1 MEESQEELALTQLRK
16 SVEKLSSSTEG
27 YEKPTLMRFLIA
39 RSMNP
44 NKAAKMFVD
53 WQKWRASMIP
63 PPGCIPDSEVKDELE
78 TRKMFLQGPTKSGQP
93 LVVCK
98 VSKHFPSKDQLPFK
112 KFLVHVLDKSIA
124 RFVCR
129 FLDKATK
136 EKIVI
141 VTDAEEQQRLEEE
154 VGLDALPEEY
164 GGRAKLTAFQDVLY
178 NLLGRCTS
186 TSKTL
191 SFSHS
196 LSSLRKPF
204 PVLRSSEPKIMEE
217 SQEELALTQLRKS
230 VEKLS
235 SSTEGPTK
243 SGHPMVLVITSK
255 HFPAKDQVIFK
266 KFVVHVL
273 DKTIASG
280 IKGKEVGDEKLV
292 AVIDLSNITYKN
304 LDARG
309 LITGFQFLQSY
320 YPERLAKCYI
330 LHMPGFFLTVWRF
343 VCRFLD
349 KATKEKIVI
358 VTEGE
363 EERKFKEEIGLDALP
378 EEYGGRAKLTLI
390 QDVLLPQTAPQMLT
404 TNNDN
409 IMEESQELALTQL
422 RKSVEKLSSSTEG
435 YEVPTLMRFLVA
447 RSMNPDKAAKMFVD
461 WQKWRASMVPPNGI
475 PDSEV
480 KDELEFKR
488 IYLQGLTKSGQ
499 PLVSKHFPAKDP
511 VTFKKFVVHVLDKTI
526 ASGIKGKEVGDEKLV
541 AVIDLSNITYK
552 NLDARGFITGF
563 QFLQSYYPERL
574 AKCYIL
580 HMPGFFLTV
589 WRFICRFLEKATQ
602 EKIVIVTDEE
612 EERKFKEE
620 IGVDALPEEYGGQ
633 AKLTLIQDN
642 DTEVKVTATCIRVPL
657 MRAHAE
663 SVNLQFEN
671 PLDEN
676 TARELLKKAPGVY
689 IIDDRSSN
697 TFPTPLDV
705 SNKDDVAVGRIR
717 RDVSQ
722 DGNFGL
728 DIFVCGDQ
736 IGAALNAVQIA
747 EMLL

>member
-1 MEESQEELALTQLRK
+1 MEESQE
-16 SVEKLSSSTEG
+16 
-27 YEKPTLMRFLIA
+27 
-39 RSMNP
+39 
-44 NKAAKMFVD
+44 
-53 WQKWRASMIP
+53 
-63 PPGCIPDSEVKDELE
+63 
-78 TRKMFLQGPTKSGQP
+78 
-93 LVVCK
+93 
-98 VSKHFPSKDQLPFK
+98 
-112 KFLVHVLDKSIA
+112 
-124 RFVCR
+124 
-129 FLDKATK
+129 
-136 EKIVI
+136 
-141 VTDAEEQQRLEEE
+141 
-154 VGLDALPEEY
+154 
-164 GGRAKLTAFQDVLY
+164 
-178 NLLGRCTS
+178 
-186 TSKTL
+186 
-191 SFSHS
+191 
-196 LSSLRKPF
+196 
-204 PVLRSSEPKIMEE
+204 
-217 SQEELALTQLRKS
+217 
-230 VEKLS
+230 
-235 SSTEGPTK
+235 
-243 SGHPMVLVITSK
+243 
-255 HFPAKDQVIFK
+255 
-266 KFVVHVL
+266 
-273 DKTIASG
+273 
-280 IKGKEVGDEKLV
+280 
-292 AVIDLSNITYKN
+292 
-304 LDARG
+304 
-309 LITGFQFLQSY
+309 
-320 YPERLAKCYI
+320 
-330 LHMPGFFLTVWRF
+330 
-343 VCRFLD
+343 
-349 KATKEKIVI
+349 
-358 VTEGE
+358 
-363 EERKFKEEIGLDALP
+363 
-378 EEYGGRAKLTLI
+378 
-390 QDVLLPQTAPQMLT
+390 
-404 TNNDN
+404 
-409 IMEESQELALTQL
+409 ELALTQL

-499 PLVSKHFPAKDP
+499 PLVICQVSKHFPAKDP

-633 AKLTLIQDN
+633 AKLTLIQDVLPQTSYKVTTVCLSSPPPNPLSLLPAATMATRKIWN
-642 DTEVKVTATCIRVPL
+642 DTEVKVTATCIRVPP

-671 PLDEN
+671 PLDET
-676 TARELLKKAPGVY
+676 TALQ
-689 IIDDRSSN
+689 
-697 TFPTPLDV
+697 TPSYSV

>member
-1 MEESQEELALTQLRK
+1 
-16 SVEKLSSSTEG
+16 
-27 YEKPTLMRFLIA
+27 
-39 RSMNP
+39 
-44 NKAAKMFVD
+44 
-53 WQKWRASMIP
+53 
-63 PPGCIPDSEVKDELE
+63 
-78 TRKMFLQGPTKSGQP
+78 
-93 LVVCK
+93 
-98 VSKHFPSKDQLPFK
+98 
-112 KFLVHVLDKSIA
+112 
-124 RFVCR
+124 
-129 FLDKATK
+129 
-136 EKIVI
+136 
-141 VTDAEEQQRLEEE
+141 
-154 VGLDALPEEY
+154 
-164 GGRAKLTAFQDVLY
+164 
-178 NLLGRCTS
+178 
-186 TSKTL
+186 
-191 SFSHS
+191 
-196 LSSLRKPF
+196 
-204 PVLRSSEPKIMEE
+204 
-217 SQEELALTQLRKS
+217 
-230 VEKLS
+230 
-235 SSTEGPTK
+235 
-243 SGHPMVLVITSK
+243 
-255 HFPAKDQVIFK
+255 
-266 KFVVHVL
+266 
-273 DKTIASG
+273 
-280 IKGKEVGDEKLV
+280 
-292 AVIDLSNITYKN
+292 
-304 LDARG
+304 
-309 LITGFQFLQSY
+309 
-320 YPERLAKCYI
+320 
-330 LHMPGFFLTVWRF
+330 
-343 VCRFLD
+343 
-349 KATKEKIVI
+349 
-358 VTEGE
+358 
-363 EERKFKEEIGLDALP
+363 
-378 EEYGGRAKLTLI
+378 
-390 QDVLLPQTAPQMLT
+390 
-404 TNNDN
+404 
-409 IMEESQELALTQL
+409 MEESQELALTQL

-499 PLVSKHFPAKDP
+499 PLVICQVSKHFPAKDP

-633 AKLTLIQDN
+633 AKLTLIQDVLPQTSYKVTTVCLSSPPPNPLSLLPAATMATRKIWASN